1 MKHSE
6 TGNSMFLL
14 LLHLFFR
21 NKYVKQ
27 VVLIDHGS
35 ISTLYKR
42 DRDWSSVILQ
52 KTGDDTFFIQK
63 REKLIK

>member
-14 LLHLFFR
+14 LLDLFFR

-35 ISTLYKR
+35 ISALYKR
-42 DRDWSSVILQ
+42 DRDWSSVILH
-52 KTGDDTFFIQK
+52 KTGDGTFFIQK